1 MVYKLS
7 EPFRSDGLFLLHAVF
22 PITFGNISGFKCLK
36 TPRFITEKDIK
47 TKEEQKRNLFGR
59 VV

>member
-1 MVYKLS
+1 
-7 EPFRSDGLFLLHAVF
+7 LHAVF
-22 PITFGNISGFKCLK
+22 PITLRNISGFKCLK
-36 TPRFITEKDIK
+36 TPSFITEKDIK